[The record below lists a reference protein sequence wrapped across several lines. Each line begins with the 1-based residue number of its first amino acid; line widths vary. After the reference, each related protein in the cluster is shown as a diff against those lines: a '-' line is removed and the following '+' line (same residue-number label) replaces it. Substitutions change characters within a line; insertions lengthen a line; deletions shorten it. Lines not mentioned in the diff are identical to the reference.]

1 MNTRTR
7 KEIIADTF
15 RTIKIVVFTTLT
27 VMLIGWLTFG
37 TVAIMQN
44 RELKEIVNYYE
55 EKEEKQ
61 NSGKTIEVNGQK
73 YILVEDV

>member
-7 KEIIADTF
+7 KEIIADTI

-27 VMLIGWLTFG
+27 VILVGWLAFG

-44 RELKEIVNYYE
+44 RELKEVVNYYE
-55 EKEEKQ
+55 EKEEKT
-61 NSGKTIEVNGQK
+61 NSRKTIEVNGQK